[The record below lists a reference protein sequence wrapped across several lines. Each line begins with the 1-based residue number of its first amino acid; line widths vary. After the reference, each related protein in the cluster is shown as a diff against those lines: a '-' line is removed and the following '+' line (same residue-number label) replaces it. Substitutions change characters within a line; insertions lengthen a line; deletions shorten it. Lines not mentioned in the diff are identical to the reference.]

1 MKSATD
7 GAPAGE
13 PAQPVADL
21 TSGSPACSIA
31 RALDVIGDRWSI
43 LILRDT
49 FRGIRRFEEIRRDL
63 GIPKAVLS
71 ERLSRLVSA
80 GVLSRRQYMAQPALR
95 VPPHRHGT
103 QLSPVLVGLMDW
115 GDRWLSD
122 GAPPTILVHAPA
134 APKSISASTAGN
146 ATRISG
152 QRRSPVGLA
161 PVRAHRR
168 TQPRGARVDL
178 HRPSSPA
185 AGRLAAPSTP
195 RRPHEFAN
203 R

>member
-1 MKSATD
+1 MLPTRFGKRTVLGSGPVKSATD

-80 GVLSRRQYMAQPALR
+80 GVLSRRQYMAQPARFEYRLTDMGR
-95 VPPHRHGT
+95 E
-103 QLSPVLVGLMDW
+103 LSPVLVGLMDW

-122 GAPPTILVHAPA
+122 GAPPTILVHAPCGTEVDLGFHCRQCDEDFGPTEIA
-134 APKSISASTAGN
+134 GRPGPGSSAPTN
-146 ATRISG
+146 PATR
-152 QRRSPVGLA
+152 SP
-161 PVRAHRR
+161 R
-168 TQPRGARVDL
+168 
-178 HRPSSPA
+178 
-185 AGRLAAPSTP
+185 
-195 RRPHEFAN
+195 
-203 R
+203 